1 MSRRILLLLLVL
13 SSLLMFSSCKKGREV
28 FLIGISQ
35 PSMDAWRE
43 KANEELCREASFYN
57 DVNVEIRS
65 VADDSKAQI
74 DDIEYFIEKG
84 VPVKYISPINEP
96 NWSWGE
102 GGYPGQ
108 DHRAGRHGYPAPGR
122 GPSAA
127 GVSTAPRPAAATG
140 AGAAPS
146 RPASVGRP
154 LPAHASAARG

>member
-84 VPVKYISPINEP
+84 VDLLVVSPNESSNLTPVVEKAYEKGIPADQIKTKIER
-96 NWSWGE
+96 
-102 GGYPGQ
+102 
-108 DHRAGRHGYPAPGR
+108 RA
-122 GPSAA
+122 
-127 GVSTAPRPAAATG
+127 TK
-140 AGAAPS
+140 
-146 RPASVGRP
+146 
-154 LPAHASAARG
+154 